1 MLILMAHLNQKI
13 ININMEKFQITKDGF
28 EKLRAELEN
37 LKKNER
43 PKIIQAIATARELGD
58 LRENAE
64 YHAAKE
70 KQGFIEAQIADYED
84 KVSRSEVI
92 DIKTLSGNKVKFGAT
107 VKLENLDNEKIVSYK
122 IVSDFE
128 ADIDSGLISSMSPV
142 ARALIGKEVGDEV
155 EITTP
160 GGVSGYEIL
169 ELKFI

>member
-1 MLILMAHLNQKI
+1 MAHLNQKI